1 MYFRGCELRSATA
14 RADGDDSDDDDDDDE
29 EEEAAGAYRRDWAVG
44 YGVGPLAGPGGD
56 DRESAGGRSA
66 ATEEEEEELV
76 TVVVASGSS
85 GSDSC
90 SAGVGVEES
99 DRHGVTAGR
108 TGSK

>member
-14 RADGDDSDDDDDDDE
+14 RADGDDSDDDDDE

-66 ATEEEEEELV
+66 ATEEEEELV

-99 DRHGVTAGR
+99 GRHGVTAGR